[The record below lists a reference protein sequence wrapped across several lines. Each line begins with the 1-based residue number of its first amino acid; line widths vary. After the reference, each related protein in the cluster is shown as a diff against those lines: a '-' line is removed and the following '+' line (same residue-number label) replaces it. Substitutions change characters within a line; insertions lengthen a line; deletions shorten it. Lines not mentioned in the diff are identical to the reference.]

1 MILESTVFSLHWY
14 LLTSLVVVVR
24 GAKKSPF
31 IADLFLM
38 SPFSKIKNW
47 QLVYFLCVCV
57 GVYVCVVNLHSV
69 KIFPIYKNPKVWEIE
84 LQV

>member
-47 QLVYFLCVCV
+47 QLVYFLCVC
-57 GVYVCVVNLHSV
+57 GCVCVCSESSLSEDFPNLQKSQSLG
-69 KIFPIYKNPKVWEIE
+69 N
-84 LQV
+84 